1 MSRSLVAQAALGLL
15 IAATTVCNCKPVST
29 LPASASARG
38 RGFQKLLPL
47 DEAHGADFRRA
58 FDEAA
63 RAPRYVVALSPT

>member
-15 IAATTVCNCKPVST
+15 IAVTAACNCKPVST

-38 RGFQKLLPL
+38 RGFQTLRPL
-47 DEAHGADFRRA
+47 DEAHGADFRKT
-58 FDEAA
+58 FDEAS